1 MRIATSGI
9 SWTRVQ
15 TPRRLSTTF
24 KALYVA
30 FTAAT
35 ALAAGFFG
43 VPYVGV
49 FFGGLGILVWG
60 LLIASY
66 VVSQVS
72 PWKQGSVE
80 VTDTAL
86 LVRPFQATERVVD
99 RRSIVGALVVE
110 RPIAGGLMQTVE
122 IELASGDR
130 LTIAMS
136 DAQNAREVVEHL
148 GFGPGGRRIRSRIA
162 MPGRRYLNLPIA
174 LAAYVFASFPLTVLS
189 AILVGG
195 PVTGVFGVLMP
206 VLVLLVYTLGK
217 RLASAPEVVIGSDGV
232 RVERGYGSRFFRA
245 NDPALWSALRGL
257 GIDDIRVASVLRRAE
272 ERASAPTPAGHGAFA
287 RGGRS
292 LDEWRRA
299 LAAMFEGG
307 YRESP
312 RSADEAARVLSSAA
326 SPPEARIG
334 AAMALRVAGEEERVR
349 VAAEATADERVRIA
363 LEAVADDDG
372 DATIEKALRKMSVR

>member
-15 TPRRLSTTF
+15 TPWRLSAAF

-35 ALAAGFFG
+35 ALATMLFG
-43 VPYVGV
+43 VPFIGMTFGV
-49 FFGGLGILVWG
+49 LGMLVWG

-66 VVSQVS
+66 VLSQVS
-72 PWKQGSVE
+72 AWKQGSVE

-86 LVRPFQATERVVD
+86 LVHPSQGTPRRVD

-110 RPIAGGLMQTVE
+110 RPIGGGLMQTVE
-122 IELASGDR
+122 VELAAGDR
-130 LTIAMS
+130 FTIAMS
-136 DAQNAREVVEHL
+136 EAHTARELVERL

-162 MPGRRYLNLPIA
+162 MPGRRFLNLPIA
-174 LAAYVFASFPLTVLS
+174 LAAYVFVTFPLMVLS

-195 PVTGVFGVLMP
+195 PLTAASGVLMP
-206 VLVLLVYTLGK
+206 VALLLVYTLGK

-232 RVERGYGSRFFRA
+232 RVERGYGSRFFPV

-272 ERASAPTPAGHGAFA
+272 ERANAAAPAEPGAFA

-292 LDEWRRA
+292 LDDWRRA

-334 AAMALRVAGEEERVR
+334 AAMALRVAGETERVR
-349 VAAEATADERVRIA
+349 VAAEATADDRVRIA
-363 LEAVADDDG
+363 LEAVADEES